1 MKLTLAFPDQN
12 RFIDTEVP
20 DELTLAEFK
29 SYIEAETGIAPASQ
43 ILEHSK
49 IHFDSQSLT
58 LAQLGL
64 KDHDDITLH
73 VQKYSETSDPETQA
87 IEQLRHQALANPQI
101 RSQLA
106 PEAAASLRDAGQFHT
121 RMKEASFAARQ
132 KYMREMQ
139 ELEQNQFL
147 PENQKKLM
155 DMIRRERI
163 QKNLQLAYEI
173 TPEAFVNTTLL
184 LIKLNINGHETH
196 ALVDSGAQ
204 KSVILA
210 PVAESFGLH
219 DLIDS
224 QFAGMSRGV
233 GQQQSPG
240 RIHSVPVVLGDT
252 NLALPC
258 SFQVLEVGFPVLLG
272 LDMLKTHRCII
283 DLSKNALVVGEFE
296 IPFMPEH
303 EVERLT
309 NEAHRDS
316 PPAPASATGT
326 SGSARPLGGNLGGM
340 NSGGHRLGGDVG
352 SSQQNSQRAAQ
363 VPAAQAA
370 AQAATQAATQSST
383 SQSSTSQPPAASVS
397 EEKVQQLVSLGFS
410 RTEALEALRV
420 SNGNVEVAAAYLF
433 Q

>member
-20 DELTLAEFK
+20 DELSLAEFK
-29 SYIEAETGIAPASQ
+29 SYIEAETGIEPKFQ

-49 IHFDSQSLT
+49 IFFDDESLT
-58 LAQLGL
+58 LSQLGL
-64 KDHDDITLH
+64 NERDDITLH
-73 VQKYSETSDPETQA
+73 IQKQSGPSSEAQA
-87 IEQLRHQALANPQI
+87 VEQLRKQALANSDI
-101 RSQLA
+101 RKQLA
-106 PEAAASLRDAGQFHT
+106 PEALANLRDPQQFHNLIMSANNAAT
-121 RMKEASFAARQ
+121 EKYIKEMKD
-132 KYMREMQ
+132 
-139 ELEQNQFL
+139 LEENQFS
-147 PENQKKLM
+147 PENQRKLM

-184 LIKLNINGHETH
+184 LIKLTINGHQTH

-210 PVAESFGLH
+210 SVAESFGLH
-219 DLIDS
+219 DLIDT

-233 GQQQSPG
+233 GLQQSPG

-283 DLSKNALVVGEFE
+283 DLSRNALVVGEFE
-296 IPFMPEH
+296 ISFIPEH

-309 NEAHRDS
+309 NEAHRD
-316 PPAPASATGT
+316 PPASATMKGE
-326 SGSARPLGGNLGGM
+326 GR
-340 NSGGHRLGGDVG
+340 RLGGEEGPLSDSVEKTTKPP
-352 SSQQNSQRAAQ
+352 SQSTR
-363 VPAAQAA
+363 PAAQTPVVGASG
-370 AQAATQAATQSST
+370 QSATESSA
-383 SQSSTSQPPAASVS
+383 SFNSAASTVTDV
-397 EEKVQQLVSLGFS
+397 KVQQLVSLGFL
-410 RTEALEALRV
+410 RTEAIEALRV
-420 SNGNVEVAAAYLF
+420 SNGNVEIAAAYLF

>member
-29 SYIEAETGIAPASQ
+29 SYIEAETGIAPKSQ

-49 IHFDSQSLT
+49 IHFENETFT
-58 LAQLGL
+58 LAQLEL

-73 VQKYSETSDPETQA
+73 VQKVSESSDPETQA
-87 IEQLRHQALANPQI
+87 IEQLRHQALANPEI

-106 PEAAASLRDAGQFHT
+106 SEAVASLRDSVQFQN
-121 RMKEASFAARQ
+121 RMKEANFAARQ
-132 KYMREMQ
+132 NYMKEMQ

-210 PVAESFGLH
+210 PVAETFGLH

-233 GQQQSPG
+233 GLQQSPG

-283 DLSKNALVVGEFE
+283 DLSKNALVVGDFE

-303 EVERLT
+303 EVEKLT
-309 NEAHRDS
+309 NEAHRD
-316 PPAPASATGT
+316 PPPPPLPSTASSSEGKLPGSNSNPSFKTG
-326 SGSARPLGGNLGGM
+326 GQ
-340 NSGGHRLGGDVG
+340 RLGGKVG
-352 SSQQNSQRAAQ
+352 STQPAPQSLSQASAAQ
-363 VPAAQAA
+363 TP
-370 AQAATQAATQSST
+370 T
-383 SQSSTSQPPAASVS
+383 ASVS
-397 EEKVQQLVSLGFS
+397 DENVQQLVSLGFS

-420 SNGNVEVAAAYLF
+420 SNGNVEIAAAYLF